1 MTGEGEDRAGSPDAT
16 DSAADATDEERSD
29 ARPPDADAPPF
40 RGSERLR
47 RARARARLAG
57 RRARRPL
64 DPEHGAPARLD
75 PGSLF
80 SYPRKR
86 VWLAYVLWLF
96 TGFLGGHRFYL
107 RRIGT
112 AALQFVTSGG
122 LLVWWAVDAFLLPRY
137 VRQHNE
143 AQAEREHEGRP
154 PLALAYLG
162 DEPDLSLTGEPTWIE
177 KRTGLSSIVG
187 DVGVLLVAGASLG
200 VATGATGSYRASAAV
215 ALLALVLNLGGRLE
229 AWRDLPVLGD
239 VLAWSWRLRLFYHRE
254 GPGPAL
260 SRLLR
265 PVTAFLVLPL
275 RAKHREKRRAEVEL
289 YLQLGGTV
297 AILFGVVDVVK
308 DVLVPL
314 AIGPGAV
321 GALESWITGSV
332 LTFVNVYAFAVP
344 VGATLARPLLARRP
358 KGELWGLTAWAAL
371 CVLVGVLGSG

>member
-1 MTGEGEDRAGSPDAT
+1 MTRRGEGRGESPEPPEEEVDAT
-16 DSAADATDEERSD
+16 EDA
-29 ARPPDADAPPF
+29 ARP
-40 RGSERLR
+40 GSGSSASGGSDRLR

-57 RRARRPL
+57 REARRPL
-64 DPEHGAPARLD
+64 VPEHGAPARLD

-80 SYPRKR
+80 RYPRKR
-86 VWLAYVLWLF
+86 IWLAYLLWLF
-96 TGFLGGHRFYL
+96 TGVLGGHRFYL

-122 LLVWWAVDAFLLPRY
+122 LLVWWLVDAFLLPRY

-143 AQAEREHEGRP
+143 AQAEREREGRP
-154 PLALAYLG
+154 PVALAHLG
-162 DEPDLSLTGEPTWIE
+162 EETDLSLTGEPSWIG
-177 KRTGLSSIVG
+177 KRTGLSSLVG
-187 DVGVLLVAGASLG
+187 DVAVLLVAGMSLG
-200 VATGATGSYRASAAV
+200 VASGATGSYRAVAAV
-215 ALLALVLNLGGRLE
+215 ALLALVLNLGARLE
-229 AWRDLPVLGD
+229 EWRDLPVLGD
-239 VLAWSWRLRLFYHRE
+239 VLAWSWRLRFFYHRE

-260 SRLLR
+260 SRLVR
-265 PVTAFLVLPL
+265 PLTAFLVLPL

-297 AILFGVVDVVK
+297 AIVFGAVDIVK

-314 AIGPGAV
+314 AIGAGAE

-358 KGELWGLTAWAAL
+358 KGELWALTTCAAVF
-371 CVLVGVLGSG
+371 VLAGVLGSG